1 MNLQGPGLSQMQPHD
16 VEVFEQQPEIA
27 TDLVWLGLAFEPK
40 TVHCSQEKYSRGNPI
55 FQSVLIRGAVE

>member
-1 MNLQGPGLSQMQPHD
+1 MNLNLQGPGLSQMQPHD

-40 TVHCSQEKYSRGNPI
+40 TVHCSQEKYSRSI
-55 FQSVLIRGAVE
+55 QW